1 MTSPPVGTKVSS
13 CVDCATPIIGEIQRC
28 GACRDRH
35 ATRLLAGDEDV
46 TLPHDRSLR
55 SASIGQVL
63 LTWFVFAQLVT
74 SIVILLLL
82 AGRGC
87 L

>member
-1 MTSPPVGTKVSS
+1 VTSPPVGTKVSS

-35 ATRLLAGDEDV
+35 ESSLLAGDEDV
-46 TLPHDRSLR
+46 TLPRDRSSR
-55 SASIGQVL
+55 PASIGQIL
-63 LTWFVFAQLVT
+63 LTWFVIAQLVA
-74 SIVILLLL
+74 SIAILLILT
-82 AGRGC
+82 GRGC